1 MPTRLAALF
10 GCCLLGAI
18 AGWAAALAA
27 SQPRLLEG
35 EQPAPT
41 LFAYGALALFGAG
54 YLLGS
59 SLRGRRP
66 RAAALRA
73 AWVAAGV
80 AFAAKALVPALAPWT
95 VVLIAA
101 GVCGVLA
108 GLVRTR

>member
-1 MPTRLAALF
+1 MAVRLAALF
-10 GCCLLGAI
+10 GCCLFGAVS
-18 AGWAAALAA
+18 GWSAALAA
-27 SQPRLLEG
+27 GQPGLLHG
-35 EQPAPT
+35 DQPGPT
-41 LFAYGALALFGAG
+41 LLAYGAVALFGAG

-73 AWVAAGV
+73 ASVAAGV

-101 GVCGVLA
+101 VVCGVLT